1 MKNLI
6 LFLSVI
12 FLTVFV
18 AVARGTPGGL
28 IQNDKGVVT
37 LSMSDNFAES
47 SPVMVNDAVQVMV
60 KKKEVVNVSNNT
72 IITSTAI
79 EENNSTNLLMSEE
92 LLTPGQQQNSNLSN
106 CNQSGQ
112 PLNFAAKEDVSLKL
126 PLSGN
131 LVNNNIMQATHNTM
145 KVFSRV
151 TMPLKFPIN

>member
-92 LLTPGQQQNSNLSN
+92 LLTPGQQ
-106 CNQSGQ
+106 
-112 PLNFAAKEDVSLKL
+112 
-126 PLSGN
+126 
-131 LVNNNIMQATHNTM
+131 
-145 KVFSRV
+145 
-151 TMPLKFPIN
+151 